1 MTVPAHEPPE
11 PSRVPD
17 AEDVEPKWGRFSVGH
32 GDQPALHHRTPS
44 VAEVCPYLTASSG
57 AWRTATPN
65 RVHRCGALDPPGH
78 LTTDKQR
85 RHCLSVDHANCQI
98 FRTAR
103 ANRASVLAPG
113 VDPAA
118 VAAADAAR
126 RPIARTAP
134 LILEQP
140 RLSAPTT
147 RWPLD
152 RAITQM
158 ALIGLMVVAFGVVVF
173 SRLSA
178 GDVPATPSPVASI
191 EASPSPTAR
200 PTQRP
205 TPSPAPSGSLDP
217 SAPVSAPPS
226 GASATV
232 APSIRTY
239 RVQAGDTLVGIA
251 AEFGTTVKA
260 IQDLNSLTGSDL
272 RIGQILA
279 IP

>member
-11 PSRVPD
+11 PSRASGADDGAPGPRLFGER
-17 AEDVEPKWGRFSVGH
+17 ANEQGH
-32 GDQPALHHRTPS
+32 QRAPS
-44 VAEVCPYLTASSG
+44 ITEVCPYLTASSG
-57 AWRTATPN
+57 AWRIATPN
-65 RVHRCGALDPPGH
+65 RAHRCSALEPPGH
-78 LTTDKQR
+78 VTTDKQR

-103 ANRASVLAPG
+103 ANRAAVLAPG

-140 RLSAPTT
+140 RLSAPAA

-152 RAITQM
+152 RALSQI

-178 GDVPATPSPVASI
+178 SGPPATPSPVASI
-191 EASPSPTAR
+191 EATSSPTAR
-200 PTQRP
+200 PTRRP

-217 SAPVSAPPS
+217 SAPVSAAPS
-226 GASATV
+226 GAGATV
-232 APSIRTY
+232 APSVRTY

-251 AEFGTTVKA
+251 GEFGTTVKA
-260 IQDLNSLTGSDL
+260 IQDLNGLTGSDL
-272 RIGQILA
+272 RIGQVLQ